1 MKPLGVQWTLRGIC
15 ALLLALALPGAGQTT
30 DEPPPALKASEILP
44 RQLLAGP
51 SYKIEERVRND
62 GYLNTY
68 QVRSR
73 FGDLTVVSTAL
84 LHIRIKEIGALE
96 KMEKLDASQEFSK
109 ALAQG
114 GEKAVQGAKNLANNP
129 AGALDSAASG
139 VGKMFKRAGEGL
151 RSKGSKHEDSKMEA
165 LLGVAKTKREY
176 ALQFEVDP
184 YSSNPHLQ
192 KRLDELAQAGHAGG
206 ITATALKAMIP
217 GGVGLA
223 ASTAGSAEWLKEVD
237 LSLPPTELRM
247 NNRAKLIEMGLA
259 SALAEQFIN
268 EDDFSPTQQGMIVYH
283 LGTLKAVKGKDAFV
297 KLTLTTQDPDVAL
310 FRTRMTQMFA
320 GYHRRVGKLAS
331 FAELGKFVAG
341 QTVGGKLVLAFP
353 LDYLVWTESIKN
365 IAGYL
370 SQQAKGRQATALE
383 IWITGSASPTA
394 REGLKALG
402 FQLHEKADN
411 LVER

>member
-1 MKPLGVQWTLRGIC
+1 MQPFGARWSLRGIC
-15 ALLLALALPGAGQTT
+15 TLLLALTLPGMGQAA
-30 DEPPPALKASEILP
+30 DERLPVLKASEILP
-44 RQLLAGP
+44 RQLLAGR
-51 SYKIEERVRND
+51 SYTIEERVRND

-73 FGDLTVVSTAL
+73 FGGLAVVSTAL

-96 KMEKLDASQEFSK
+96 KMENLDANQEFSK

-114 GEKAVQGAKNLANNP
+114 GEKAVQGAKNLANDP
-129 AGALDSAASG
+129 AAALDSAVSG
-139 VGKMFKRAGEGL
+139 VGKMFKRAEEGL
-151 RSKGSKHEDSKMEA
+151 RSKGSKHEDSKAEA
-165 LLGVAKTKREY
+165 ILGVAKTKREY
-176 ALQFEVDP
+176 ALQFGVDP
-184 YSSNPHLQ
+184 YSTNPHLQ
-192 KRLDELAQAGHAGG
+192 KRLNEIAQAGQAGG

-223 ASTAGSAEWLKEVD
+223 VSTAGSAEWLKEVD

-259 SALAEQFIN
+259 PALAERFIN
-268 EDDFSPTQQGMIVYH
+268 EDDFSPSQQSMIVYS
-283 LGTLKAVKGKDAFV
+283 LGTLKAVKGKESFV
-297 KLTLTTQDPDVAL
+297 KLTLTTRDPDVAL
-310 FRTRMTQMFA
+310 FRTRMAQMFA
-320 GYHRRVGKLAS
+320 GYHRGVGKLVS

-341 QTVGGKLVLAFP
+341 QTAGGKLVLAFP
-353 LDYLVWTESIKN
+353 LDYLVWTESIQN

-370 SQQAKGRQATALE
+370 SQQAKGRRATALE
-383 IWITGSASPTA
+383 MWITGSASPAA